1 MLEYVDISEKVQFF
15 IFEFLFGN
23 FQLVLQGMNFLQK
36 EIFHSCK
43 KWFMALIIL
52 QKSDFEKLESFC
64 LNL

>member
-36 EIFHSCK
+36 KYFTVARNGLWLREFSK
-43 KWFMALIIL
+43 KVTL
-52 QKSDFEKLESFC
+52 K
-64 LNL
+64 N